1 MNTFLKSDIARGIT
15 GVGLSIGIILA
26 IMFPVIFM
34 DLFSKLINL
43 G

>member
-1 MNTFLKSDIARGIT
+1 MKAFLESDIGRGIT
-15 GVGLSIGIILA
+15 GIGLSIAIILA
-26 IMFPVIFM
+26 VMFPVLFM

>member
-1 MNTFLKSDIARGIT
+1 MNTFLKSDIGRGIT

-26 IMFPVIFM
+26 VMFPVLFM
-34 DLFSKLINL
+34 DLFSKIINL

>member
-1 MNTFLKSDIARGIT
+1 MDKLLRSDIVRGIT
-15 GVGLSIGIILA
+15 GAGLSIGIILVV
-26 IMFPVIFM
+26 MFPLIFM

>member
-1 MNTFLKSDIARGIT
+1 MDKLLRSDIVRGIT
-15 GVGLSIGIILA
+15 GVGLSIGIILVV
-26 IMFPVIFM
+26 MFPLIFM

>member
-1 MNTFLKSDIARGIT
+1 MNTFLKSDIGRGIT

-26 IMFPVIFM
+26 VMFPVLFM

>member
-1 MNTFLKSDIARGIT
+1 MKALLRSDIVRGIT
-15 GVGLSIGIILA
+15 GAGLSIGIILVV
-26 IMFPVIFM
+26 MFPLLFM